1 MFWVV
6 DSYLYYILYIG
17 KISEYLYQYLKNFG
31 THFFISRNLKKIYFK
46 IDSWRLGYFV
56 TYSLSWKRNMFEKKK
71 HFREKEIIFL
81 IKIISFN

>member
-46 IDSWRLGYFV
+46 IDS
-56 TYSLSWKRNMFEKKK
+56 
-71 HFREKEIIFL
+71 
-81 IKIISFN
+81 